1 MCLAHPAK
9 VIDIDNDNAIVELG
23 EVKKQISLALV
34 DNIKLGDYV
43 LIHVG
48 YALSKLSIED
58 AESTL
63 KIMQQ
68 LETNNADLK

>member
-9 VIDIDNDNAIVELG
+9 VISIENENAIVELG

-34 DNIKLGDYV
+34 DDVKSGDYV

-48 YALSKLSIED
+48 YALSKLD
-58 AESTL
+58 TKKAESTL
-63 KIMQQ
+63 EVMQQ
-68 LETNNADLK
+68 LKTKI